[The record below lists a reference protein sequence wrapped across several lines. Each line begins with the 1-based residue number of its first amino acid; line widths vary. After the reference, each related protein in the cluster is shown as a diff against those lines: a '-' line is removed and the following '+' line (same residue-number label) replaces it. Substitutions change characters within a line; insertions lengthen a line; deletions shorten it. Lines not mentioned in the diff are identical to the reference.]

1 MPDFPLA
8 DTRYVPVNKLCFL
21 WNRGSIHE
29 AGNETWSYPG
39 RTHDT
44 GYKENINDK
53 HEQEEQTHDRLHR
66 LQREHQWHKHEQEE
80 HMTQVTKRTSMT
92 WTVNEED
99 DIGYKHKIS
108 DVNIQTEDQW
118 HKHTNRR
125 SVTQAFHS
133 RIIPSSML
141 VGMHEYSIIKFVK

>member
-53 HEQEEQTHDRLHR
+53 HEQEEQTHDTGYTGYKENINDINMSRRNTWHR
-66 LQREHQWHKHEQEE
+66 LQREHQWHEQWMKK
-80 HMTQVTKRTSMT
+80 MT
-92 WTVNEED
+92 
-99 DIGYKHKIS
+99 
-108 DVNIQTEDQW
+108 
-118 HKHTNRR
+118 
-125 SVTQAFHS
+125 
-133 RIIPSSML
+133 
-141 VGMHEYSIIKFVK
+141 